1 MGRRKKIVGAGDVI
15 ATITEAI
22 GIEPCEGCNKRK
34 EKLNNLFPIGTL
46 DLEDDERE
54 YLGTLF
60 ASNPKELNKE
70 MQDKISSI
78 YFRCYRVK
86 PFDPCT
92 NCPGVWNSF
101 IKKLKK
107 LL

>member
-1 MGRRKKIVGAGDVI
+1 MARSKKITGIGDVV
-15 ATITEAI
+15 ATITETV
-22 GIEPCEGCNKRK
+22 GIKPCAGCEKRQ
-34 EKLNNLFPIGTL
+34 ERLNRLFPIGA
-46 DLEDDERE
+46 LELEADERE
-54 YLGTLF
+54 YLTTLF
-60 ASNPKELNKE
+60 ASNPNQLTQQDQKVMLNA
-70 MQDKISSI
+70 

-92 NCPGVWNSF
+92 NCSGVWKSI

>member
-1 MGRRKKIVGAGDVI
+1 MGRSKKITGVGDVI
-15 ATITEAI
+15 ATITESV
-22 GIEPCEGCNKRK
+22 GIEPCDGCNKRK
-34 EKLNNLFPIGTL
+34 EKLNKLFPIGAL
-46 DLEDDERE
+46 DLEEEERE

-60 ASNPKELNKE
+60 ASNPPELTKENQRVMLNA
-70 MQDKISSI
+70 

-86 PFDPCT
+86 PFEPCT
-92 NCPGVWNSF
+92 NCSGVWKSI

>member
-1 MGRRKKIVGAGDVI
+1 MGRNKKITGVGDII
-15 ATITEAI
+15 ATITETV
-22 GIEPCEGCNKRK
+22 GITPCNGCKKRQ
-34 EKLNNLFPIGTL
+34 EKLNNLFPIGAL
-46 DLEDDERE
+46 ELEDDERE

-60 ASNPKELNKE
+60 ASNPNELTKENQRVILNA
-70 MQDKISSI
+70 

-86 PFDPCT
+86 PFEPCT
-92 NCPGVWNSF
+92 NCSGVWKSI

>member
-1 MGRRKKIVGAGDVI
+1 MARRKKISGAGDII
-15 ATITEAI
+15 ATITEAV
-22 GIEPCEGCNKRK
+22 GIEPCDGCNKRK
-34 EKLNNLFPIGTL
+34 EKLNRLFPIGAL
-46 DLEDDERE
+46 DLKDDERE
-54 YLGTLF
+54 YLETLF
-60 ASNPKELNKE
+60 ASNPKDLNKE
-70 MQDKISSI
+70 MQDRISSI

-92 NCPGVWNSF
+92 NCSGVWLSF

>member
-1 MGRRKKIVGAGDVI
+1 MGRRKKITGAGDVI
-15 ATITEAI
+15 ATITETV
-22 GIEPCEGCNKRK
+22 GIKPCAGCQKRQ
-34 EKLNNLFPIGTL
+34 EKLNKLFPIGA
-46 DLEDDERE
+46 LELNDEERE

-60 ASNPKELNKE
+60 ASNPQELTQENQRV
-70 MQDKISSI
+70 MLNA

-92 NCPGVWNSF
+92 NCSGVWKSI

>member
-1 MGRRKKIVGAGDVI
+1 MGRRKKITGAGDII
-15 ATITEAI
+15 ASITEAI
-22 GIEPCEGCNKRK
+22 GIEECDGCTKRK
-34 EKLNNLFPIGTL
+34 EKLNNLFPIGAL
-46 DLEDDERE
+46 ELEDDERE

-60 ASNPKELNKE
+60 ASNPDELNKE
-70 MQDKISSI
+70 MQNKISSI

>member
-1 MGRRKKIVGAGDVI
+1 VRGTTVALYDYAFYCKHMFEIDSIIMYDNNHPANDEKTIQKFKKEFNIV
-15 ATITEAI
+15 ESYNS
-22 GIEPCEGCNKRK
+22 P
-34 EKLNNLFPIGTL
+34 L
-46 DLEDDERE
+46 
-54 YLGTLF
+54 
-60 ASNPKELNKE
+60 E
-70 MQDKISSI
+70 MQNKISSI

-92 NCPGVWNSF
+92 NCSGVWNSF

>member
-1 MGRRKKIVGAGDVI
+1 MGRYKKASGLGDVI
-15 ATITEAI
+15 SNITTAV
-22 GIEPCEGCNKRK
+22 GIKPCEDCNKRRA
-34 EKLNNLFPIGTL
+34 KLNKLFPFGTL
-46 DLEDDERE
+46 ELSEYEKE
-54 YLGTLF
+54 YLTELF
-60 ASNPKELNKE
+60 NSNPAQLTKENQEVILNA
-70 MQDKISSI
+70 

-92 NCPGVWNSF
+92 NCSGVWKSI